1 MINITLKQIRAFV
14 AVARSRSFAEACA
27 VVHLSQPALSIA
39 VKNLEE
45 AVGGALLARSTRTLA
60 LTPEG
65 EAFYPVAQRLLED
78 WDGAL
83 LDLHNLFAMRRGK
96 LTVAAMPSFA
106 SNQLPQVVRHYR
118 RRYPDVNVAVQDVIA
133 ESVVEMVRNGRVEI
147 GVTFDPGDATDLQF
161 RPLFTDRFVAVLPPA
176 HPLAARRRLSWRAL
190 QASSFLALQRPSSIR
205 ALIDRTIEDSAIDLP
220 VELEAHQLATI
231 GRMVA
236 AGLGVSAVPALCRRQ
251 MEEMGAVCRPL
262 GGPAVSRRVGV
273 LTRQRYPL
281 STAARAMLE
290 ILLQRVG
297 KGADG

>member
-45 AVGGALLARSTRTLA
+45 AVGGPLLARSTRTLA

-176 HPLAARRRLSWRAL
+176 HPLAARRRLTWRAL

-297 KGADG
+297 KGTDG